1 MIPKQ
6 SLASLFYFLQMVGLL
21 ITSYANSQNIRVEA
35 NFSPSTISSSSR
47 SSYKIVIHGTQQNPQ
62 GQLPQVPGLKI
73 SNNPQSLRS
82 ANFINGVPSVRV
94 ELTFQV
100 QPERVGQFTIPSW
113 NLLIEGKE
121 IQVPATTLQV
131 LAPSQQEKQA
141 QQDLRQAAFFDFPL
155 PRSYFFEGETIMVP
169 LTLFIWDRLPVN
181 RIENAPSKIG
191 ESFSSNKLGKWAEE
205 KRNVSRNGKLYSTF
219 TWPVA
224 ITAAMAGTKEIG
236 FEVNLRVRVNSRRNS
251 PFSSPFFNDPFFG
264 FGREESLTVNLPN
277 KEIEIKP
284 LPATNRPLNFSGAIG
299 KFNAISSIDADQIEV
314 GDPIRFNF
322 AIEGKGNFAAIPAPV
337 IESNENFKVG
347 PPAFFYEGDEETKF
361 EGKQNFEY
369 IITPLKA
376 GNLSL
381 PKVNFSYFDPYSEKY
396 STIFGDSIEIIVK
409 PGEKWIEQK
418 EDFTE
423 NSQKPVQERDFL
435 PKTDLFQTASDPGV
449 WVDSLKTKN
458 LEMKPWFWGIQ
469 IVPLIGVISLAFF
482 GVKKRNKIEEDF
494 RLKKNNLHRKLNE
507 SVTHRDAV
515 GFFRAFKDLTRMLT
529 KNFDKSINAFA
540 LSNDELLS
548 FFRKHKVEEDLIRD
562 IEEMLNLGESLEFAA
577 ESDQSSDFEKL
588 NSKVSAIFKK
598 LA

>member
-1 MIPKQ
+1 
-6 SLASLFYFLQMVGLL
+6 MVGLL

-131 LAPSQQEKQA
+131 LAPNQKEKQA

-155 PRSYFFEGETIMVP
+155 PKSYFFEGETIMVP

-181 RIENAPSKIG
+181 RIENAPIKIG

-205 KRNVSRNGKLYSTF
+205 KRNVSRNGKLYSSF
-219 TWPVA
+219 SWPVA
-224 ITAAMAGTKEIG
+224 ITAAMSGTKEIG

-264 FGREESLTVNLPN
+264 FGREESLTVNLPK

-284 LPATNRPLNFSGAIG
+284 LPASNRPSNFSGAIG
-299 KFNAISSIDADQIEV
+299 NFNAISSIDTDQIEV
-314 GDPIRFNF
+314 GDPVRFSF
-322 AIEGKGNFAAIPAPV
+322 SLEGKGNFAAIPAPI
-337 IESNENFKVG
+337 IESNDKFKIG
-347 PPAFFYEGDEETKF
+347 PPAFFFEGNQETKF
-361 EGKQNFEY
+361 EGKQKFEY

-376 GNLSL
+376 GELSI
-381 PKVNFSYFDPYSEKY
+381 PSINFSYFDPYLEKY
-396 STIFGDSIEIIVK
+396 STIISENLKIDVN
-409 PGEKWIEQK
+409 PGK
-418 EDFTE
+418 EWTQSQEEFSANPQMPFQQNDF
-423 NSQKPVQERDFL
+423 Q
-435 PKTDLFQTASDPGV
+435 PKSDLFQTASDPGK
-449 WVDSLKTKN
+449 WVDSLKAKKIESK
-458 LEMKPWFWGIQ
+458 LWFWGIQ
-469 IVPLIGVISLAFF
+469 ILPLTGAMSLAFL
-482 GVKKRNKIEEDF
+482 GMKKRNKIEEDF
-494 RLKKNNLHRKLNE
+494 RLKKINFNRKLNE
-507 SVTHRDAV
+507 SVNHRDAV
-515 GFFRAFKDLTRMLT
+515 GFFRAFKDLTRIHASKRDRT
-529 KNFDKSINAFA
+529 TNAFA
-540 LSNDELLS
+540 LSNEELITFL
-548 FFRKHKVEEDLIRD
+548 REHKVEEILVRD
-562 IEEMLNLGESLEFAA
+562 IEEMLTLGDGLEFAA
-577 ESDQSSDFEKL
+577 DHDQTLDFKVL
-588 NSKVSAIFKK
+588 NSKASAIFKK

>member
-1 MIPKQ
+1 MISFYNILSV
-6 SLASLFYFLQMVGLL
+6 SLVVSLCVLTNIVQ
-21 ITSYANSQNIRVEA
+21 AQNIRVEA
-35 NFSPSTISSSSR
+35 NFSPTSISRANRTI
-47 SSYKIVIHGTQQNPQ
+47 YKVVIHGTQQNPQ
-62 GQLPQVPGLKI
+62 GNLPQVPGLRI
-73 SNNPQSLRS
+73 SSNPQSLRS
-82 ANFINGVPSVRV
+82 ANFINGVSSVRV
-94 ELTFQV
+94 ELNFQV
-100 QPERVGQFTIPSW
+100 QPERSGTFTVPSW
-113 NLLIEGKE
+113 KVIIDGQSY
-121 IQVPATTLQV
+121 QVPPATLQV
-131 LAPSQQEKQA
+131 LNPTQQEKQA
-141 QQDLRQAAFFDFPL
+141 EQDLRQAAFLELSL
-155 PRSYFFEGETIMVP
+155 PRSYFFEGETIMAS

-181 RIENAPSKIG
+181 RIENAPEKIG
-191 ESFSSNKLGKWAEE
+191 ESFSSNNLGKWNEE
-205 KRNVSRNGKLYSTF
+205 KRNVSRSGKIYSTY
-219 TWPVA
+219 TWPVVL
-224 ITAAMAGTKEIG
+224 TAAMAGMQEIS
-236 FEVNLRVRVNSRRNS
+236 FAVNLRVRVNSRRNS

-284 LPATNRPLNFSGAIG
+284 LPTSNRPLNFSGAIG
-299 KFNAISSIDADQIEV
+299 KFNAISSIDGDQIEV

-322 AIEGKGNFAAIPAPV
+322 TVEGKGNFAAIPAPNL
-337 IESNENFKVG
+337 ESNENFKVG

-381 PKVNFSYFDPYSEKY
+381 PKINFSYFDPYIEKY
-396 STIFGDSIEIIVK
+396 SSIFGDSIEIIVR

-418 EDFTE
+418 EFSG
-423 NSQKPVQERDFL
+423 NSQIPVQESEL
-435 PKTDLFQTASDPGV
+435 QSKTDLFQTASDPGE
-449 WVDSLKTKN
+449 WVDSLMTKK

-529 KNFDKSINAFA
+529 KNFDRSINAFA

-548 FFRKHKVEEDLIRD
+548 FFRKHKVEEDLICD